1 VRFVPILAVALFA
14 IGPAAAADQQLF
26 VHPDP
31 GGWVF
36 GVRAIVGA
44 SSEDTDFESEPAG
57 AIDADEDSYDPQ
69 ENFGAGAFVGYEW
82 MGWGVPLRA
91 ELSGS
96 WMYRHDA
103 DMIAEFAAPEPRR
116 NYQSNLAIW
125 DVRLSLL
132 ADVLTYSWGSLY
144 VGAGLGA
151 AFLDSEVT
159 LNGTGESADNDEW
172 KLSPSLQTGLVF
184 DDVLGAADIEL
195 AYRFRWFGDTESG
208 EFSDGARV
216 TYEDVHIHDVMLGVV
231 VPLGPWSR

>member
-1 VRFVPILAVALFA
+1 LRIVRTLAVLLAA
-14 IGPAAAADQQLF
+14 AGPAAAADQALL

-44 SSEDTDFESEPAG
+44 SHENTDFATEPAG
-57 AIDADEDSYDPQ
+57 AIDTNEVSYNPQ
-69 ENFGAGAFVGYEW
+69 ENFGAGALVGYEW
-82 MGWGVPLRA
+82 IGWGMPLRA

-103 DMIAEFAAPEPRR
+103 DMVAEVAAPEPRR
-116 NYQSNLAIW
+116 NYQNNLAIW

-132 ADVLTYSWGSLY
+132 ADILTYSWGSIY

-151 AFLDSEVT
+151 ALLDSEVT
-159 LNGTGESADNDEW
+159 LNSTGESADNDKW

-208 EFSDGARV
+208 KFSDGAQIA
-216 TYEDVHIHDVMLGVV
+216 YEDVHIHDVMLGVV
-231 VPLGPWSR
+231 VPLGR